1 MKYIE
6 IKVPIL
12 LRRDFKQWWFIKKI
26 QLLTTCIKLIN
37 KLYIKHCIK
46 QKDLF
51 GKIKQISPEE
61 TKEIHSFLRVTIDL
75 GYDISKEYYSIES
88 E

>member
-75 GYDISKEYYSIES
+75 RYDISKEYHSIES

>member
-26 QLLTTCIKLIN
+26 QLLTTCIRLIN
-37 KLYIKHCIK
+37 KFYIKYCIK

-61 TKEIHSFLRVTIDL
+61 TKEIHSFLQVTIDL
-75 GYDISKEYYSIES
+75 GYDISKEYHSIES

>member
-75 GYDISKEYYSIES
+75 GYDISKEYHSIES

>member
-6 IKVPIL
+6 IKVPTL

-75 GYDISKEYYSIES
+75 GYDISKEYHSIES

>member
-37 KLYIKHCIK
+37 KFYIKYCIK

-51 GKIKQISPEE
+51 GK
-61 TKEIHSFLRVTIDL
+61 
-75 GYDISKEYYSIES
+75 
-88 E
+88 

>member
-1 MKYIE
+1 MKYIK
-6 IKVPIL
+6 ILIPIP
-12 LRRDFKQWWFIKKI
+12 LRKDFKHIWFIKKI

-75 GYDISKEYYSIES
+75 GYDISKEYHSIES

>member
-1 MKYIE
+1 MKYIK
-6 IKVPIL
+6 ILIPIP
-12 LRRDFKQWWFIKKI
+12 LRKDFIHWWFIKI
-26 QLLTTCIKLIN
+26 QLLTTCIRLIN
-37 KLYIKHCIK
+37 KFYIKYCIK

-75 GYDISKEYYSIES
+75 GYDISKEYHSIES

>member
-51 GKIKQISPEE
+51 EKIKQISPEE
-61 TKEIHSFLRVTIDL
+61 TKEIHSFLRATIDL
-75 GYDISKEYYSIES
+75 GYDISKEYHSIES

>member
-12 LRRDFKQWWFIKKI
+12 LRRDFRHWWFIKKI
-26 QLLTTCIKLIN
+26 QLLTICIKLIN
-37 KLYIKHCIK
+37 KLYIKYCIK

-75 GYDISKEYYSIES
+75 GYDISKEYHSIES

>member
-75 GYDISKEYYSIES
+75 VYDISKEYHSIES

>member
-51 GKIKQISPEE
+51 VKIKQISPEE

-75 GYDISKEYYSIES
+75 GYDISKEYHSIES